1 MIFRISI
8 NLSPRQFRDTKL
20 VEFIS
25 DLLQHSGLKPEALIL
40 EITEGVLMSGQREIA
55 TSLDRLH
62 SKRIGLAM
70 DDFGTGYSS
79 LSHLRNYP
87 FDVLKIDRSFIND
100 LMVDAADWELVN
112 ASVLMAHGMG
122 LEVIAEG
129 VETEDQLK
137 QLQNMKCDLAQG
149 FLFNK
154 PITAEAFT
162 SMLQD
167 SVGVS

>member
-1 MIFRISI
+1 
-8 NLSPRQFRDTKL
+8 
-20 VEFIS
+20 
-25 DLLQHSGLKPEALIL
+25 
-40 EITEGVLMSGQREIA
+40 
-55 TSLDRLH
+55 
-62 SKRIGLAM
+62 
-70 DDFGTGYSS
+70 
-79 LSHLRNYP
+79 
-87 FDVLKIDRSFIND
+87 
-100 LMVDAADWELVN
+100 
-112 ASVLMAHGMG
+112 GMG

-162 SMLQD
+162 SMLKD